1 MRLCVILHIGE
12 SDDARFGALLSKASQ
27 VLEHYSAAGAQV
39 EVITNAGGLDMVRTV
54 SSHHV
59 DTIKDMIS
67 RYDNVSFIACSKGL
81 ERLQKQGKDVDLIPG
96 VLSEGPAAEHFIQR
110 LTEGWTLI
118 RI

>member
-27 VLEHYSAAGAQV
+27 VLEHCSAAGAQV

-67 RYDNVSFIACSKGL
+67 RYDNVSFIACSKAST
-81 ERLQKQGKDVDLIPG
+81 LQKQGKDVNLIPG
-96 VLSEGPAAEHFIQR
+96 VLSEGPAAEHLIQR